1 MVIVESD
8 AGVIV
13 AVYDEPLPDSVA
25 EPLLSVMSP
34 ATKLLTDS
42 LNVMVTAKVD
52 PVAGPDPE

>member
-42 LNVMVTAKVD
+42 LNVMGNT
-52 PVAGPDPE
+52 